1 MDCCRGVVCAQVFGE
16 RVARH
21 DLQRYRRRGLRP
33 IERRMLASLPDDRVR
48 GARALE
54 IGGGI
59 GTLQAELLASGVAAS
74 GEIIEL
80 VPAYEPFACE
90 LARSKGLTGRT
101 SFRVA
106 DLLAGEASVAPA
118 DIVILNGVVCCTPD
132 GLALIR
138 EAAALTLRTLLLS
151 YPRPAWWNR
160 VGIAAIN
167 GFMAIT
173 GREYRAFV
181 RPTSEMVAA
190 AASAGLHLSA
200 QHRGAYWE
208 FVALSR

>member
-1 MDCCRGVVCAQVFGE
+1 MDCCRGAVCGQVFGE

-33 IERRMLASLPDDRVR
+33 IERQMLASLPGSLVEEARV
-48 GARALE
+48 LE

-59 GTLQAELLASGVAAS
+59 GTLQAELLASGAAT

-80 VPAYEPFACE
+80 VPAYEPFARE

-106 DLLAGEASVAPA
+106 DLLAGETSAAPA

-138 EAAALTLRTLLLS
+138 EAATLTLGTLLLS
-151 YPRPAWWNR
+151 YPRPAWWIRAMVANLN
-160 VGIAAIN
+160 AY
-167 GFMAIT
+167 MAIR
-173 GREYRAFV
+173 GRAYRAFV

-190 AASAGLHLSA
+190 AASAGLHPSA
-200 QHRGAYWE
+200 HHRGLYWE
-208 FVALSR
+208 FVALSI